1 LVFGFGFIS
10 VGFSWWFIGVLR
22 RGGEGRWWLEIIT
35 IVEFGCGGCG
45 GDGEVARE
53 EEYGG

>member
-10 VGFSWWFIGVLR
+10 VGFSWWFVGVLR
-22 RGGEGRWWLEIIT
+22 RGGEGTWWFEIVT
-35 IVEFGCGGCG
+35 TVEFGCGG
-45 GDGEVARE
+45 GEVARE